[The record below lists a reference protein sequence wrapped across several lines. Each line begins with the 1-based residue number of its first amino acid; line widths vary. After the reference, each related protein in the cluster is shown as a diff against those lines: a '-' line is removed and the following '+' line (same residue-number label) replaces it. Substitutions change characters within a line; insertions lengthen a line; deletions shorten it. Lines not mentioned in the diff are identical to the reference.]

1 MARVRILRR
10 QNSGYMELPKE
21 MLGYDEVELFQL
33 KDGYY
38 LLTAPLEGSRGQAGK
53 RAQGEDAREA
63 KVPERSGVSVVRSE
77 GGAARSEG
85 SEARGEARS
94 EGVVITPAER
104 QVLKTLL
111 AIRFEKRTPPY
122 VAKELSE
129 QEMFV
134 LRELERKGFVN
145 VFRGQ
150 KYKEGVYN
158 IRDSIYPL
166 LSQTGQKTGAAA
178 AAGSAPAPGYASA
191 APAAAQRP
199 SPQGSFSMLS
209 SRGFMIINDRNEA
222 RSLSEQ
228 LASEMK
234 SGAVVGVKG
243 FDGKFYIVTRAYF
256 TKAQAV
262 LSTVLREPMD
272 CDSIATAAKLDPD
285 GCRAVLRLMAEN
297 GDVIEKKKGIFA
309 PI

>member
-10 QNSGYMELPKE
+10 QNSGYLELPKGL
-21 MLGYDEVELFQL
+21 LGYDELELFEL

-38 LLTAPLEGSRGQAGK
+38 LLSVPLGGERAAGGAKAPEGAEGGI
-53 RAQGEDAREA
+53 
-63 KVPERSGVSVVRSE
+63 RSG
-77 GGAARSEG
+77 
-85 SEARGEARS
+85 ARGA
-94 EGVVITPAER
+94 GAITPAER
-104 QVLKTLL
+104 GVLRSLL
-111 AIRFEKRTPPY
+111 AIRFEKRTPAY

-129 QEMFV
+129 ADLSV

-166 LSQTGQKTGAAA
+166 LSAAGQAQAAA
-178 AAGSAPAPGYASA
+178 VASPEA
-191 APAAAQRP
+191 V
-199 SPQGSFSMLS
+199 PQHYSGVSNLLS
-209 SRGFMIINDRNEA
+209 TRGFIIINDKNEA

-243 FDGKFYIVTRAYF
+243 FDGKFYAVTRAYF
-256 TKAQAV
+256 TKAQAAIV
-262 LSTVLREPMD
+262 PIMKEPMD
-272 CDSIATAAKLDPD
+272 ADSIAAAAKLEPE

-297 GDVIEKKKGIFA
+297 GDLIEKKRGIFA
-309 PI
+309 AI

>member
-10 QNSGYMELPKE
+10 QNSGYIELPTE
-21 MLGYDEVELFQL
+21 MLGYDELELFQL
-33 KDGYY
+33 RDGYY
-38 LLTAPLEGSRGQAGK
+38 LLSVPLGEAAKGQKAPDRAGGS
-53 RAQGEDAREA
+53 
-63 KVPERSGVSVVRSE
+63 
-77 GGAARSEG
+77 ARSAG
-85 SEARGEARS
+85 GE
-94 EGVVITPAER
+94 ITPAER

-129 QEMFV
+129 QDMFV

-145 VFRGQ
+145 VFKGQ
-150 KYKEGVYN
+150 KYKDGVYN

-166 LSQTGQKTGAAA
+166 LSQAGQKP
-178 AAGSAPAPGYASA
+178 AAGAVTTATPSYPGVSHL
-191 APAAAQRP
+191 
-199 SPQGSFSMLS
+199 LS
-209 SRGFMIINDRNEA
+209 TRGFIIINDKNEA

-243 FDGKFYIVTRAYF
+243 FDGKFYAVTRTYF
-256 TKAQAV
+256 TKAQAAIV
-262 LSTVLREPMD
+262 AVMKEPMD
-272 CDSIATAAKLDPD
+272 ADSVAAAAKLEPE

-297 GDVIEKKKGIFA
+297 GDLIEKKRGIFA
-309 PI
+309 AV